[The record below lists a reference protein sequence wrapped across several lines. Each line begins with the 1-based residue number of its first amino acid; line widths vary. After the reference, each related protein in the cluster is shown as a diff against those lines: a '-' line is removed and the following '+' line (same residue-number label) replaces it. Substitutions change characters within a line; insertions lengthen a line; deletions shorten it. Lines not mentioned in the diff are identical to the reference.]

1 MTARQPQP
9 SLNFSLAE
17 RHLGDLH
24 ASSAAS
30 LLAASG
36 DLVLLLAANGDIL
49 DLACSREDLASWN
62 LSDWIGQP
70 WERTVTGES
79 VPKIQAMLQDAQRGQ
94 PAQSRQVNHPSPM
107 GSDLPVAYRVV
118 PLGDREHAAQF
129 AAIGRD
135 LRDTTRMQQRLVA
148 AQTQMERDHWQAQ
161 AIQTRAQA
169 MIELSGEALL
179 VLEADQWSL
188 VQANTAA
195 RQLLG
200 PTLEQSGWTL
210 LGQLGPAARQTLM
223 QHAAQL
229 QSGAGPRVAHFNLDH
244 HGNVWQAAL
253 QRADVGASSQWLLRL
268 SGHPTAAGET
278 DQTWA
283 PMATSAPDALLI
295 TNPLGIIEHANPSFL
310 RAVQCTSPE
319 QVLGTSLET
328 WLGRQEVDQSVL
340 LSNLKQ
346 HGSVR
351 LFATE
356 LHGALGTSTEVEISA
371 AAIGENR
378 PARYGFVLRDVSRRL
393 DETPKELPRTASEMT
408 ELVGRLPLKD
418 IVRETTD
425 LIEQLC
431 IQAALELTGD
441 NRASAAEML
450 GLSRQSLYIKLRR
463 FQLGDSVDDTTV
475 KTESQT

>member
-1 MTARQPQP
+1 
-9 SLNFSLAE
+9 LDFSEAE
-17 RHLGDLH
+17 RHLGMLH

-36 DLVLLLAANGDIL
+36 DLVVLLNEKGVVL
-49 DLACSREDLASWN
+49 DLACGGKDFASWN
-62 LSDWIGQP
+62 LSEWIGRS
-70 WERTVTGES
+70 WEETVTGES
-79 VPKIQAMLQDAQRGQ
+79 VVKIRMLLQDARREHLT
-94 PAQSRQVNHPSPM
+94 QSRQVNHPSVV
-107 GSDLPVAYRVV
+107 GNDLPIAYRVASL
-118 PLGDREHAAQF
+118 PGGESTARF

-148 AQTQMERDHWQAQ
+148 AQAQMERDHWQAQ
-161 AIQTRAQA
+161 DLQTRAHALIQ
-169 MIELSGEALL
+169 LSRDALL
-179 VLEADQWSL
+179 VLEPDQWGL
-188 VQANTAA
+188 VEANMAA
-195 RQLLG
+195 HNLLG
-200 PTLEQSGWTL
+200 PALGQAGWTL
-210 LGQLGPAARQTLM
+210 LSHVDSTAKQALID
-223 QHAAQL
+223 HAAQL
-229 QSGAGPRVAHFNLDH
+229 QSSSGPRVTRFEINF
-244 HGNVWQAAL
+244 HGHDLHVAL
-253 QRADVGASSQWLLRL
+253 QRAETSSGSHWLLCLTNQSPAL
-268 SGHPTAAGET
+268 SESE
-278 DQTWA
+278 QNWA
-283 PMATSAPDALLI
+283 PLAASAPDALLI
-295 TNPLGIIEHANPSFL
+295 SDSQGVIRHANLSFL

-340 LSNLKQ
+340 LSYLKQ

-356 LHGALGTSTEVEISA
+356 LRGALGASTEVEISA

-463 FQLGDSVDDTTV
+463 FQLVDGTDDTKV
-475 KTESQT
+475 NTESQP